1 MHRRTSPPLTAVVE
15 QGVAAVIR
23 KALDLAA
30 TPPQQRA
37 RTDAPPVEPEAVGC
51 LGENIV

>member
-1 MHRRTSPPLTAVVE
+1 LPAVVE

-23 KALDLAA
+23 EALDRAA

-37 RTDAPPVEPEAVGC
+37 APTQPRWTLKRLVA
-51 LGENIV
+51 